1 MRLWQVTKMRDKTD
15 MLISGEPDFSGKTSE
30 PAVIIT
36 KHIALEAASALA
48 RENENE
54 LLSRFHPDMVRSAK
68 LFEKEMSVEREIEI
82 LFLENIPALM
92 LPLGEGG
99 LLAALWHISKKLKMG
114 MEIDMLTVPVRQETI
129 EICEYYSLN
138 PYELPS
144 SGSLL
149 IVTMQ
154 ERRAC
159 RALKNAGIN
168 AAAVGSL
175 NHGNDRLLLHG
186 GVRSFL
192 NKPSVINMQESLKCR

>member
-1 MRLWQVTKMRDKTD
+1 MRDKAD
-15 MLISGEPDFSGKTSE
+15 IIISGEPDFSLNAYE

-36 KHIALEAASALA
+36 KHIALETASALA

-54 LLSRFHPDMVRSAK
+54 LLKRFHQDMVRSAK
-68 LFEKEMSVEREIEI
+68 LFEKEMSAEREIEI
-82 LFLENIPALM
+82 MFSEKIPAFM

-99 LLAALWHISKKLKMG
+99 LLAALWHISEKLKMG
-114 MEIDMLTVPVRQETI
+114 MEIDMQAVPVRQETI

-144 SGSLL
+144 GGSLM
-149 IVTMQ
+149 IVTME
-154 ERRAC
+154 ERKAL

-168 AAAVGSL
+168 AVPVGSL

-192 NKPSVINMQESLKCR
+192 NKPSGINMQESLKCR